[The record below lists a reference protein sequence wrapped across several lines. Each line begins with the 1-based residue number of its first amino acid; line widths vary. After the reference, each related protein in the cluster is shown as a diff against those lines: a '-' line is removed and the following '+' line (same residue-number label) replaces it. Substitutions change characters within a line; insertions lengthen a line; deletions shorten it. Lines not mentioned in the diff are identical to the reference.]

1 MTGKAAPALR
11 DNPIVLTQRLALAL
25 QARCR
30 QAFKDAGLD
39 DVNLAQLALLTAI
52 EGDDG
57 LSATAL
63 AQVASY
69 EKSTLTPLLDRLEAS
84 QLILRARD
92 PGDRRVQRLF
102 ITKTGRRRRREADEV
117 LAAVTREVFGAV
129 TRKALQ
135 QHAAF
140 CAAVLE
146 PPEKAPAK
154 PPAKTATKPTPKAPS
169 RAPTRAT
176 KAPAT
181 KPPTPTPRS
190 RRR

>member
-11 DNPIVLTQRLALAL
+11 DNPIVLTQRLAQAL

-30 QAFKDAGLD
+30 EAFREAGLD
-39 DVNLAQLALLTAI
+39 DVNLAQLTLLTAI

-63 AQVASY
+63 AQAADY
-69 EKSTLTPLLDRLEAS
+69 EKSTLTPLLDRLEAA

-102 ITKTGRRRRREADEV
+102 ITKLGRKRRREADTV
-117 LAAVTREVFGAV
+117 LAAVTREAFAVV

-135 QHAAF
+135 QHAEL
-140 CAAVLE
+140 CAAVLS
-146 PPEKAPAK
+146 PPEKK
-154 PPAKTATKPTPKAPS
+154 PSPTKPAS
-169 RAPTRAT
+169 RAPPRVT

-181 KPPTPTPRS
+181 KTTPTPRS